1 MSKVE
6 RHIAWRYLFSKKG
19 HNAINI
25 VSGVSAAAVCVVTAA
40 MVCVLS
46 VMNGFGRLVEHMF
59 SEFDP
64 ELKITAVEGKYF
76 RTDTLPIQNLYT
88 LSQIEGVS
96 EMVEETALVR
106 YKERQMPARIMGVD
120 SCFQHITHIDS
131 ILADGF
137 YSVYDGAFD
146 RCVMGRGLASQIGV
160 NAHFVGGVH
169 LYAPKRTEKVNLL
182 RPDESFLH
190 EICFMAGTFA
200 VNQVEYDDQL
210 MLVSLPLARRLFQY
224 DTLTVTS
231 LSLKLRDGVNLRSAK
246 KQIAAVLGE
255 GYKVQD
261 RYEQQEDFFR
271 ILKIEKLLTA
281 LLMVFILLIACFT
294 IIGSLSMLIID
305 KKNDIRILS
314 DLGATPKTIRRIFL
328 YEGWLISALGAVI
341 GLVIGVTVCLL
352 QQHFGWLKLG
362 NGEDYVISAYPVW
375 VEAGDIFVVGSAVV
389 ALGLLS
395 AWYASR
401 EVGREKKR

>member
-1 MSKVE
+1 MKRVE
-6 RHIAWRYLFSKKG
+6 LHIAWRYLFSKKG

-25 VSGVSAAAVCVVTAA
+25 VSGVSAAAVCVVTAT

-76 RTDTLPIQNLYT
+76 RTDTPPIQNLLT
-88 LSQIEGVS
+88 LPDVEQVS
-96 EMVEETALVR
+96 EVVEETALVR
-106 YKERQMPARIMGVD
+106 YKERQMPAQVMGVD

-131 ILADGF
+131 IISDGF

-146 RCVMGRGLASQIGV
+146 RCVMGRGLASQIGL

-169 LYAPKRTEKVNLL
+169 LYAPKRAEKVNML

-190 EICFMAGTFA
+190 EVCFMAGTFA

-210 MLVSLPLARRLFQY
+210 LLVSLPLARRLFQY
-224 DTLTVTS
+224 DSLTVTS
-231 LSLKLRDGVNLRSAK
+231 LSLKLRDGANLRSAK
-246 KQIAAVLGE
+246 KQIAATIGD
-255 GYKVQD
+255 GYQVQD
-261 RYEQQEDFFR
+261 RYEQQENFFR
-271 ILKIEKLLTA
+271 ILNIEKLLTA

-305 KKNDIRILS
+305 KKNDIRILR
-314 DLGATPKTIRRIFL
+314 DLGATPRTIRRIFL
-328 YEGWLISALGAVI
+328 LEGWMISALGAAI
-341 GLVIGVTVCLL
+341 GLVVGVSVCLL
-352 QQHFGWLKLG
+352 QQYFGWLKLG

-375 VEAGDIFVVGSAVV
+375 VEAGDILVVVGSVLV
-389 ALGLLS
+389 LGWAS

-401 EVGREKKR
+401 EIGKDRTK

>member
-1 MSKVE
+1 MSKIE

-64 ELKITAVEGKYF
+64 ELKITTTEGKYF
-76 RTDTLPIQNLYT
+76 RTDTLPMVL
-88 LSQIEGVS
+88 LRDLPQIEQLS
-96 EMVEETALVR
+96 EVVEETALVR
-106 YKERQMPARIMGVD
+106 YKERQMPAQIMGVD
-120 SCFQHITHIDS
+120 SCFRYITHIDS
-131 ILADGF
+131 IISDGF

-160 NAHFVGGVH
+160 NAHFVGAVH

-182 RPDESFLH
+182 RPDDSFLH
-190 EICFMAGTFA
+190 ETCFMAGTFA
-200 VNQVEYDDQL
+200 VNQVEYDDQR

-246 KQIAAVLGE
+246 KQIAATLGD

-314 DLGATPKTIRRIFL
+314 DLGATPQTIRRIFL
-328 YEGWLISALGAVI
+328 YEGWLISALGAMV
-341 GLVIGVTVCLL
+341 GLVVGVSVCLL

-375 VEAGDIFVVGSAVV
+375 VEAGDIIIVASAVL

-401 EVGREKKR
+401 EVGKERTR